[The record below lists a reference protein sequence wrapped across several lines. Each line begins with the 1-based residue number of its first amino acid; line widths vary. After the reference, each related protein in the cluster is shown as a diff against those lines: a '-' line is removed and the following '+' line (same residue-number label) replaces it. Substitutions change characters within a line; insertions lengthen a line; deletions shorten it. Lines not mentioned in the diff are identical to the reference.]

1 MKNYAK
7 WLVLA
12 LCLVLCLAVF
22 AGCTDGDKPS
32 NSQTP
37 GQQTTGAADPTSAPT
52 EDKPV
57 AARYMKAGETYRILI
72 WSNAVEDQELQ
83 TEGIRG
89 QLLNEAY
96 NRMKDQYGVTPLYI
110 AAPADWLGETMNS
123 VDAGA
128 PITDLFHF
136 GGPFT
141 LPGIYTH
148 GGERGAILEAI
159 SDYDID
165 FSDGEYWDQ
174 TSQATGTFDGKQY
187 VIAPNA
193 IGFDAVSVNV
203 VTFFNK
209 SLIKKAGYTADQL
222 YDWSN
227 NGEWTFDK
235 FREVVLACTDLDNG
249 VYGTTLNENA
259 LLMSTMIASNG
270 SDMITKKNG
279 VDTFNMLDSKALT
292 AINYLVDMCKNDKS
306 VMVDFNAEEAA
317 TFAAGTAAL
326 MVTYSNRLDVKS
338 VKDMADD
345 YGILMP
351 PKGPDATE
359 YISDMN
365 WFTGYL
371 VLKKIPNPAGA
382 IEFANFFMKP
392 AYAKSSPDQA
402 ALMAAQGEAYRLDAK
417 SIEILNKVQN
427 VSHTTSYMIYW
438 SCASGSDSIASICN
452 YQFPSFVDGSLSPDT
467 YYASVESL
475 ANSILNTAMGIQ

>member
-22 AGCTDGDKPS
+22 AGCDNSKPS

-37 GQQTTGAADPTSAPT
+37 GQQTTGTADPTSAPT

-57 AARYMKAGETYRILI
+57 AAKYMKAGETYRILI

-89 QLLNEAY
+89 QLINEAY
-96 NRMKDQYGVTPLYI
+96 NRMKEQYGVTPLYI

-141 LPGIYTH
+141 LPSLYTH

-249 VYGTTLNENA
+249 VYGTTLNNNA

-306 VMVDFNAEEAA
+306 VMVDFNTEEAA

-371 VLKKIPNPAGA
+371 VLKKIANPAGA
-382 IEFANFFMKP
+382 VEFANFFMKP

-417 SIEILNKVQN
+417 SIEILTKVQN
-427 VSHTTSYMIYW
+427 VSHATSYMIYW

>member
-89 QLLNEAY
+89 QLINEAY
-96 NRMKDQYGVTPLYI
+96 NRMKEQYGVTPLYI

-141 LPGIYTH
+141 LPSLYTH

-249 VYGTTLNENA
+249 VYGTTLNHNA

-371 VLKKIPNPAGA
+371 VLKKIANPAGA
-382 IEFANFFMKP
+382 VEFANFFMKP

-417 SIEILNKVQN
+417 SIEILTKVQN

>member
-22 AGCTDGDKPS
+22 AGCDNSKPS
-32 NSQTP
+32 ASQTP

-89 QLLNEAY
+89 QLINEAY
-96 NRMKDQYGVTPLYI
+96 NRMKEQYGVTPLYI

-141 LPGIYTH
+141 LPSLYTH

-249 VYGTTLNENA
+249 VYGTTLNQNA

-359 YISDMN
+359 YISDLN
-365 WFTGYL
+365 WFAGYL
-371 VLKKIPNPAGA
+371 VLKKIANPAGA
-382 IEFANFFMKP
+382 VEFANFFMKP

-417 SIEILNKVQN
+417 SIEILTKVQN

>member
-1 MKNYAK
+1 M
-7 WLVLA
+7 
-12 LCLVLCLAVF
+12 
-22 AGCTDGDKPS
+22 
-32 NSQTP
+32 
-37 GQQTTGAADPTSAPT
+37 
-52 EDKPV
+52 
-57 AARYMKAGETYRILI
+57 
-72 WSNAVEDQELQ
+72 
-83 TEGIRG
+83 
-89 QLLNEAY
+89 
-96 NRMKDQYGVTPLYI
+96 
-110 AAPADWLGETMNS
+110 
-123 VDAGA
+123 
-128 PITDLFHF
+128 
-136 GGPFT
+136 
-141 LPGIYTH
+141 
-148 GGERGAILEAI
+148 
-159 SDYDID
+159 
-165 FSDGEYWDQ
+165 
-174 TSQATGTFDGKQY
+174 
-187 VIAPNA
+187 IAPNA

-235 FREVVLACTDLDNG
+235 FREVVLDCTDLDNG
-249 VYGTTLNENA
+249 VYGTTLNQNA

-338 VKDMADD
+338 VKRTMADD

-371 VLKKIPNPAGA
+371 VLKKIANPAGR
-382 IEFANFFMKP
+382 
-392 AYAKSSPDQA
+392 S
-402 ALMAAQGEAYRLDAK
+402 R
-417 SIEILNKVQN
+417 
-427 VSHTTSYMIYW
+427 
-438 SCASGSDSIASICN
+438 IC
-452 YQFPSFVDGSLSPDT
+452 
-467 YYASVESL
+467 
-475 ANSILNTAMGIQ
+475 

>member
-22 AGCTDGDKPS
+22 AGCDNTPS
-32 NSQTP
+32 ASQTP
-37 GQQTTGAADPTSAPT
+37 GQQTTGAADPTAAPT
-52 EDKPV
+52 DSEPV
-57 AARYMKAGETYRILI
+57 AAKYMKAGETYRILI
-72 WSNAVEDQELQ
+72 WSNSVEDQELQ
-83 TEGIRG
+83 QEGIRG
-89 QLLNEAY
+89 QLINEAY

-141 LPGIYTH
+141 LPSLYTH
-148 GGERGAILEAI
+148 GGERGAILEAV

-165 FSDGEYWDQ
+165 FSDPEYWNQ

-193 IGFDAVSVNV
+193 IGFDAVALNV
-203 VTFFNK
+203 VTAFNK
-209 SLIKKAGYTADQL
+209 SLIQKAGYTADQL

-235 FREVVLACTDLDNG
+235 FREVALACTDLDNG
-249 VYGTTLNENA
+249 VYGSTLNQNA

-270 SDMITKKNG
+270 SDMIAKKNG

-292 AINYLVDMCKNDKS
+292 AVNYLVDMCKNDKS
-306 VMVDFNAEEAA
+306 VMVDFQTEEKSS
-317 TFAAGTAAL
+317 FAAGTVAL
-326 MVTYSNRLDVKS
+326 MVTYTSRLADKTVYEG
-338 VKDMADD
+338 MADD
-345 YGILMP
+345 YGVVMP

-365 WFTGYL
+365 WFDGYL
-371 VLKKIPNPAGA
+371 VLKKIANPAGA
-382 IEFANFFMKP
+382 MEFASLFMKP
-392 AYAKSSPDQA
+392 SYAKSSSDQA
-402 ALMAAQGEAYRLDAK
+402 ALMAAQCEAYRLDAK
-417 SIEILNKVQN
+417 SIEILNKVPN
-427 VSHTTSYMIYW
+427 ISHTTSYMIYW

-475 ANSILNTAMGIQ
+475 ANSILNDAMGIR

>member
-22 AGCTDGDKPS
+22 AGCDNSKPS

-57 AARYMKAGETYRILI
+57 AAKYMKAGETYRILI

-89 QLLNEAY
+89 QLINEAY
-96 NRMKDQYGVTPLYI
+96 NRMKEQYGVTPLYI

-141 LPGIYTH
+141 LPSLYTH

-249 VYGTTLNENA
+249 VYGTTLNQNA

-371 VLKKIPNPAGA
+371 VLKKIANPAGA
-382 IEFANFFMKP
+382 VEFANFFMKP

-417 SIEILNKVQN
+417 SIEILTKVQN

-475 ANSILNTAMGIQ
+475 ANSILSTAMGIQ

>member
-22 AGCTDGDKPS
+22 AGCDNSKPS

-57 AARYMKAGETYRILI
+57 AAKYMKAGETYRILI

-89 QLLNEAY
+89 QLINEAY
-96 NRMKDQYGVTPLYI
+96 NRMKEQYGVTPLYI

-141 LPGIYTH
+141 LPSLYTH

-249 VYGTTLNENA
+249 VYGTTLNQNA

-371 VLKKIPNPAGA
+371 VLKKIANPAGA
-382 IEFANFFMKP
+382 VEFANFFMKP

-417 SIEILNKVQN
+417 SIEILTKVQN

>member
-22 AGCTDGDKPS
+22 AGCDGGKPS
-32 NSQTP
+32 ASQTP

-57 AARYMKAGETYRILI
+57 AAKYMKAGETYRILI

-89 QLLNEAY
+89 QLINEAY
-96 NRMKDQYGVTPLYI
+96 NRMKEQYGVTPLYI

-141 LPGIYTH
+141 LPSLYTH

-249 VYGTTLNENA
+249 VYGTTLNQNA

-371 VLKKIPNPAGA
+371 VLKKIANPAGA
-382 IEFANFFMKP
+382 VEFANFFMKP

-417 SIEILNKVQN
+417 SIEILTKVQN

>member
-22 AGCTDGDKPS
+22 AGCTDDKPS
-32 NSQTP
+32 ASQTP
-37 GQQTTGAADPTSAPT
+37 GQQTTGTADPTSAPT
-52 EDKPV
+52 EDKPAV
-57 AARYMKAGETYRILI
+57 AKYMKAGETYRILI
-72 WSNAVEDQELQ
+72 WSNAVENQELEQ
-83 TEGIRG
+83 EGIRG
-89 QLLNEAY
+89 QLINEAY

-141 LPGIYTH
+141 LPSLYTH
-148 GGERGAILEAI
+148 GGERGAILEAV

-165 FSDGEYWDQ
+165 FSDPEYWNQ
-174 TSQATGTFDGKQY
+174 TSQATGTFGGKQY

-193 IGFDAVSVNV
+193 MGFDMVAVNM
-203 VTFFNK
+203 VTAFNK
-209 SLIKKAGYTADQL
+209 SLVQKAGYTADQL
-222 YDWSN
+222 YELSN
-227 NGEWTFDK
+227 SGQWTFDK
-235 FREVVLACTDLDNG
+235 FREVALACTDLDNG
-249 VYGTTLNENA
+249 VYGTTLTRNV
-259 LLMSTMIASNG
+259 LLMSAMIASNG
-270 SDMITKKNG
+270 SDMITKKDG

-292 AINYLVDMCKNDKS
+292 AVNYLVSMARDDKS
-306 VMVDFNAEEAA
+306 VLMDFQGEEKSA
-317 TFAAGTAAL
+317 FAAGTVAL
-326 MVTYSNRLDVKS
+326 MVSYTNRLADKAVYQG
-338 VKDMADD
+338 MEDD
-345 YGILMP
+345 YGVLMP

-365 WFTGYL
+365 WFDGYL
-371 VLKKIPNPAGA
+371 VLKKIANPAGA
-382 IEFANFFMKP
+382 MEFANFFMKP
-392 AYAKSSPDQA
+392 AYAKSSSDQA
-402 ALMAAQGEAYRLDAK
+402 ALMAAQCEAYRLDEK
-417 SIEILNKVQN
+417 SVEVLKQVAN

>member
-1 MKNYAK
+1 
-7 WLVLA
+7 
-12 LCLVLCLAVF
+12 
-22 AGCTDGDKPS
+22 
-32 NSQTP
+32 
-37 GQQTTGAADPTSAPT
+37 
-52 EDKPV
+52 
-57 AARYMKAGETYRILI
+57 
-72 WSNAVEDQELQ
+72 
-83 TEGIRG
+83 
-89 QLLNEAY
+89 
-96 NRMKDQYGVTPLYI
+96 
-110 AAPADWLGETMNS
+110 
-123 VDAGA
+123 
-128 PITDLFHF
+128 
-136 GGPFT
+136 
-141 LPGIYTH
+141 
-148 GGERGAILEAI
+148 
-159 SDYDID
+159 
-165 FSDGEYWDQ
+165 
-174 TSQATGTFDGKQY
+174 
-187 VIAPNA
+187 
-193 IGFDAVSVNV
+193 
-203 VTFFNK
+203 
-209 SLIKKAGYTADQL
+209 
-222 YDWSN
+222 
-227 NGEWTFDK
+227 
-235 FREVVLACTDLDNG
+235 
-249 VYGTTLNENA
+249 
-259 LLMSTMIASNG
+259 MSTMIASNG

>member
-22 AGCTDGDKPS
+22 AGCDNSKPS
-32 NSQTP
+32 ASQTP

-57 AARYMKAGETYRILI
+57 AAKYMKAGETYRILI

-96 NRMKDQYGVTPLYI
+96 NRMKEQYGVTPLYI

-141 LPGIYTH
+141 LPSLYTH

-249 VYGTTLNENA
+249 VYGTTLNQNA

-371 VLKKIPNPAGA
+371 VLKKIANPAGA
-382 IEFANFFMKP
+382 VEFANFFMKP

-417 SIEILNKVQN
+417 SIEILTKVQN

-475 ANSILNTAMGIQ
+475 ANSILSTAMGIQ